1 MSNDNKNTIIPS
13 MNNFNISKQFIIELL
28 QNLKSSSFEDR
39 RNGEQILSMINKDE
53 NLYKELLK
61 IAVEENDNI
70 TQDLRIQ
77 SLLVLKSLIK
87 QEINSNSKVKG
98 LDYNLKNY
106 NNLCDV
112 YNYLKKEFLIY
123 LSLGNYLKII
133 DNHIKDIIILLS
145 DKFFPDN
152 YQFI

>member
-13 MNNFNISKQFIIELL
+13 MNNFNISKQFIIDLL
-28 QNLKSSSFEDR
+28 QNLKSNSSEDR

-87 QEINSNSKVKG
+87 QDINNNNKVKG

-106 NNLCDV
+106 YNLCDI
-112 YNYLKKEFLIY
+112 YNF
-123 LSLGNYLKII
+123 
-133 DNHIKDIIILLS
+133 
-145 DKFFPDN
+145 
-152 YQFI
+152 